1 MSLIWGSSLRVVTG
15 LIYVV
20 IIALWAAVLIP
31 IWLRRHDRISEVRS
45 TKKFST
51 AMQSLG
57 SERHRAATLK
67 SYEAH
72 PAGFEQKSRAR
83 ATQEHISN
91 SSRASKRRLVV
102 LSLLAVTTVLTL
114 TLALL
119 SIISIIVS
127 MVAGALILVFVVASA
142 ATAGSH
148 TNAASRSKAAVDSR
162 TASST
167 RREADVVE
175 LAAAVPAA
183 IDDDWEN
190 WDPWAED
197 DVVWEAVP
205 TTLPTYVNAP
215 RASQVPRRIDRS
227 RPGEWTGSAMVDAA
241 QAMRRQIA
249 FDNVDTKAE
258 TAEIPVVAFEESQ
271 RAVG

>member
-1 MSLIWGSSLRVVTG
+1 MSLIRGPSVRNVTG

-31 IWLRRHDRISEVRS
+31 MWLRRHDRISEVRS

-51 AMQSLG
+51 AMASLG
-57 SERHRAATLK
+57 SERHRAATLS

-72 PAGFEQKSRAR
+72 PAGFEQKARAR
-83 ATQEHISN
+83 AERVRMAN
-91 SSRASKRRLVV
+91 RARAAQRRLIV

-119 SIISIIVS
+119 SMISIIIP
-127 MVAGALILVFVVASA
+127 MVAAALVLLFVITSA
-142 ATAGSH
+142 ATAS
-148 TNAASRSKAAVDSR
+148 SRANVVAVTRTSR
-162 TASST
+162 ISSSDAEVIQLTAT
-167 RREADVVE
+167 A
-175 LAAAVPAA
+175 PAK
-183 IDDDWEN
+183 DDEWEN

-197 DVVWEAVP
+197 DSAWEAVP
-205 TTLPTYVNAP
+205 TTLPTYVSAP

-227 RPGEWTGSAMVDAA
+227 RPGEWTGEAMVDAA
-241 QAMRRQIA
+241 QAMQRQVA
-249 FDNVDTKAE
+249 FKDVDAKAT
-258 TAEIPVVAFEESQ
+258 TAEIPAIAFEESQ